1 LAKALDIAEAFAG
14 DVEFLQLNKDLSEQG
29 RDNQRRAKLRAAI
42 RDLRDART
50 PVDEMQKKLDAKRK
64 AVAMPAFDPKDST
77 GFLRRQELRSVLRS
91 MNAEQR
97 AMHLNDPS
105 FADALLEQPAI
116 VSGLFLA
123 EDFKG
128 TISPEIQRDRDIVAA
143 AKEKRLAGLF
153 GPQLEEIAELE
164 KIARLPH
171 LALSMPSWFSMSA
184 GGDVFKTQ
192 IKLLIMSSCVG
203 KQVCVSCTFANPS
216 EKMSPPSR
224 PSSNI

>member
-128 TISPEIQRDRDIVAA
+128 TISPEIATLSPRQKKNGSQACSVRSSRRSPNS
-143 AKEKRLAGLF
+143 KRSRACHTSRF
-153 GPQLEEIAELE
+153 RC
-164 KIARLPH
+164 RLGSRCQPVGT
-171 LALSMPSWFSMSA
+171 FS
-184 GGDVFKTQ
+184 KPR
-192 IKLLIMSSCVG
+192 SSC
-203 KQVCVSCTFANPS
+203 SL
-216 EKMSPPSR
+216 
-224 PSSNI
+224 